1 MEKIINALAQIL
13 QTRFDNYTTKAVPQ
27 DLVKNTV
34 TIFEV
39 VPSEVTCESLFF
51 YVRKNQLDIVTDIE
65 MIGKNAIVPDKI
77 AVDLIYPYQFNTE
90 KDLEAKVVELSTS
103 IFALLNQ
110 QVEES
115 KQMSLFDM
123 ADYSLN

>member
-1 MEKIINALAQIL
+1 
-13 QTRFDNYTTKAVPQ
+13 VPQ

-34 TIFEV
+34 AIFEV

-51 YVRKNQLDIVTDIE
+51 YVRKNQLDTVTDIE
-65 MIGKNAIVPDKI
+65 MIGENAIVPEKI
-77 AVDLIYPYQFNTE
+77 AVDLIYPYQFDTE
-90 KDLEAKVVELSTS
+90 KDLETKVVEIATS

-115 KQMSLFDM
+115 KQMSLFDVTE
-123 ADYSLN
+123 YSLN

>member
-1 MEKIINALAQIL
+1 MEKIINALDQIL
-13 QTRFDNYTTKAVPQ
+13 KTRFDNYTKKAVPQ

-34 TIFEV
+34 AIFEV

-51 YVRKNQLDIVTDIE
+51 YVRKNQLDTVTDIE
-65 MIGKNAIVPDKI
+65 MIGENAIVPEKI
-77 AVDLIYPYQFNTE
+77 AVDLIYPYQFDTE
-90 KDLEAKVVELSTS
+90 KDLETKVVEIATS

-115 KQMSLFDM
+115 KQMSLFDVTE
-123 ADYSLN
+123 YSLN